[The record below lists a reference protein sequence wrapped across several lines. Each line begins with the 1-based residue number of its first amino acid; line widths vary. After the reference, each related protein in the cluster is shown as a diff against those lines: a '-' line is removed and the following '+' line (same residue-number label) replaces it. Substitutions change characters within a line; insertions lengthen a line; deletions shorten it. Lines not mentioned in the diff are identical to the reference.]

1 MKSTVTLLVVFA
13 SVFSQGFGQGVK
25 VPYRV
30 FIELKAGIHTEKN
43 RLTDLGGQLTT
54 NAHTLPTTGINAGV
68 YLNNGRSVLGLDYDV
83 VTIGNSL
90 TFSTVPSSYGAGISM
105 HRITPNFQYQVPI
118 LERMK
123 LTRLSLIAKAG
134 PTITFTNRPLGSTGT
149 VSTVWLDNNNDTTAF
164 ILTNDKQ
171 NRNFFAGITLSGGIL
186 YTPNPRLRISYSIYP
201 SWNFTSNDVIIQD
214 IEYRYFNTAINR
226 NARALSTGTT
236 FTQSIA
242 MGYAFGK
249 TQQGKAQLARKR
261 QLYTA
266 EEWEK
271 RKRWSLIFNTSNT
284 YPVIHLSDAGGQLTR
299 QPAERFTF
307 GAQVFYRIHPKW
319 RFGTGVESVP
329 FQLDAR
335 LPRQVGGSGAVVR
348 NSYQIPFLAE
358 YTLLETKG
366 KVKLEWLA
374 RAGLALGLQRK
385 LIADRENNFGVS
397 IIQEPEYF
405 WESETRD
412 RPSTAFLAG
421 LVGTRLNVHL
431 SKSIFLTGY
440 VQQQWALTQNAFHR
454 SRATYQVVSP
464 QAPTFEA
471 TLTTKGSM
479 LLPGFG
485 IGFQL

>member
-1 MKSTVTLLVVFA
+1 MLVFA
-13 SVFSQGFGQGVK
+13 FVFSRGYGQGVK

-30 FIELKAGIHTEKN
+30 FVELKAGFHLERN
-43 RLTDLGGQLTT
+43 RLSDPDGQLITR
-54 NAHTLPTTGINAGV
+54 AHTQPVTGINAGI
-68 YLNNGRSVLGLDYDV
+68 YLNNGRAVLGLDYDV

-90 TFSTVPSSYGAGISM
+90 TFSAVPSSYAAGRSF
-105 HRITPNFQYQVPI
+105 HRLTPNFQFHFPLIQQK
-118 LERMK
+118 K
-123 LTRLSLIAKAG
+123 LPRLSLIAKAG
-134 PTITFTNRPLGSTGT
+134 PTFTFTGSPIGSTGT
-149 VSTVWLDNNNDTTAF
+149 TSSFWLGSNNDTTAF
-164 ILTNDKQ
+164 INSHERL

-186 YTPNPRLRISYSIYP
+186 FTPNPRLRFSYSIYP

-214 IEYRYFNTAINR
+214 IEYRYFNTPLSS
-226 NARALSTGTT
+226 NAMVHNTGTT

-242 MGYAFGK
+242 LGYAFGK

-261 QLYTA
+261 RLYTDV
-266 EEWEK
+266 EWEK
-271 RKRWSLIFNTSNT
+271 RKRWSLIFHTSNT
-284 YPVIHLSDAGGQLTR
+284 YPVIHLSDAGGKLTR
-299 QPAERFTF
+299 QPVERFTY

-397 IIQEPEYF
+397 IIQEPDYF

-412 RPSTAFLAG
+412 RPSTAFVAG
-421 LVGTRLNVHL
+421 LIGTRLNVHL
-431 SKSIFLTGY
+431 TKNIFLTGY
-440 VQQQWALTQNAFHR
+440 VQQQWAITQNAFHR
-454 SRATYQVVSP
+454 SRATYQVGNP
-464 QAPTFEA
+464 QAPKFEA
-471 TLTTKGSM
+471 ALTTKGSV